1 MCRSDSKVQ
10 DGVSGGFWGWRAGR
24 DGGAGRVGAVRLPCK
39 TLFLVLFRLLDC
51 VCYLFKTIR
60 PS

>member
-39 TLFLVLFRLLDC
+39 PLPRPVLTAGLC
-51 VCYLFKTIR
+51 VL
-60 PS
+60 PV